1 MELRQV
7 GYFVAVAGTGSM
19 SRAAVSLA
27 MTQSGLSR
35 QISALESELSV
46 RLFERTGHGVV
57 LTDAGRALLPDA
69 RAMLGHADALRSAAE
84 RHQGQPKGR
93 VVLAVTPMVAQ
104 AITTP
109 VLAAARAVHAGIQVE
124 IMESSGSM
132 VGEWLANGR
141 ADIAVS
147 FAPPEQFSGALDG
160 ERLFEDG
167 LCLVSPPGTPAC
179 AALPFDDLGEV
190 ELILPSDRSGMRRRL
205 DEIARGR
212 GVTFR
217 VALQADSLAT
227 TIEAT
232 AAGLG
237 HTVLPGRALAAEIA
251 ARGLAVSRIV
261 EPAVPCWLSLYLA
274 RARASSPSIGAI
286 AALIRSQAR
295 DIGRPGGMAR
305 GGRLA

>member
-132 VGEWLANGR
+132 VGEWLGQWPR
-141 ADIAVS
+141 
-147 FAPPEQFSGALDG
+147 
-160 ERLFEDG
+160 G
-167 LCLVSPPGTPAC
+167 LSPC
-179 AALPFDDLGEV
+179 
-190 ELILPSDRSGMRRRL
+190 RSRRR
-205 DEIARGR
+205 
-212 GVTFR
+212 
-217 VALQADSLAT
+217 S
-227 TIEAT
+227 
-232 AAGLG
+232 
-237 HTVLPGRALAAEIA
+237 
-251 ARGLAVSRIV
+251 S
-261 EPAVPCWLSLYLA
+261 S
-274 RARASSPSIGAI
+274 RARSMASGCSRTGCASCRRRERPPARPW
-286 AALIRSQAR
+286 RST
-295 DIGRPGGMAR
+295 ISGRSS
-305 GGRLA
+305 